1 MRWNND
7 IVVTPALLLDS
18 ASLYYR
24 AYFAL
29 PESMVAPDGY
39 PNNAIRGFFSTLER
53 LVTRTGAE
61 RVAAC
66 WDMCWRPAWRVALV
80 PSYKTH
86 RLAQEDETEEGQPD
100 TLGPQIGGIAGLL
113 DALGIARP
121 GHPDYEA
128 DDVIAS
134 LAAHID
140 GPVIVVSGDR
150 DLVQVIDDDR
160 QVRLLYTAAGGMDA
174 WPLLDAA
181 AATQRFGVHPSQ
193 YADFATLR
201 GDPSD
206 GLPGVPG
213 IGAKTAAALV
223 EAFGDLDSILAACTD
238 PRKPLTPRLA
248 GLLQAHGD
256 AVRAA
261 ASVVRLARDLPVPG
275 DISVP
280 ARPRHPDVFAA
291 LTAEWGVSDYVALP
305 GSAPGRRAN

>member
-1 MRWNND
+1 MAA
-7 IVVTPALLLDS
+7 PALLLDS

-29 PESMVAPDGY
+29 PESMTAPDGF
-39 PNNAIRGFFSTLER
+39 PHNAIRGFFTTLQR
-53 LVTRTGAE
+53 LVQRTGAD

-66 WDMCWRPAWRVALV
+66 WDMNWRPAWRVELI

-86 RLAQEDETEEGQPD
+86 RLADPEEDGEIEPD
-100 TLGPQIGGIAGLL
+100 TLGPQIGAIAELL

-134 LAAHID
+134 LASKQS

-150 DLVQVIDDDR
+150 DLVQVIDDKR
-160 QVRLLYTAAGGMDA
+160 QVSLLYTAAGGMDA
-174 WPLLDAA
+174 WPLLDEAA
-181 AATQRFGVHPSQ
+181 AVTRFGVAPRQ

-213 IGAKTAAALV
+213 IGAKTAAALID
-223 EAFGDLDSILAACTD
+223 AFGDLDGILAATAN
-238 PRKPLTPRLA
+238 PVKPLTPRLA
-248 GLLQAHGD
+248 GLLLGHEESI
-256 AVRAA
+256 RAA
-261 ASVVRLARDLPVPG
+261 APVVSLVRDLPVPA
-275 DISVP
+275 DIALPST
-280 ARPRHPDVFAA
+280 PRDTKA
-291 LTAEWGVSDYVALP
+291 LSELQAEWGVASYAVLP
-305 GSAPGRRAN
+305 R